1 MRTLSAF
8 EKKYVAGLPKQV
20 GDLVFLKSN
29 VNFDAFWFTNI
40 SKNAKANLKAG
51 VQYKIKAIIPASSWT
66 AVIFEEFPDF
76 EFNYHWF
83 E

>member
-1 MRTLSAF
+1 MRSLSAF

-20 GDLVFLKSN
+20 GDSVSLKKN
-29 VNFDAFWFTNI
+29 VNFDSFWFTNI
-40 SKNAKANLKAG
+40 SKNAKQNLEDG
-51 VQYKIKAIIPASSWT
+51 VKYKIKTIIPASSWT